1 MLGRFLE
8 ISVSC
13 SDVLAAMN
21 DFIEL
26 GFREIPVGDVWSHPY
41 AVVSDG
47 TLNIGLHR
55 YDFDSP
61 SLTFV
66 QADLDQWIGAYR
78 MLGIDLAFEKL
89 SSESFNELGFVDPGG
104 QMVTVLESRTFSP
117 PPFDDVNTSMFGQFK
132 ALELPTNDV
141 DVSRPYWQKIG
152 LEETGRL
159 GTADLALQFGGSTKL
174 VCHFHAD
181 ILPLAEHAARRG
193 ITEVSI
199 AADERSAR
207 ITIAGLKLIAHQAS
221 PV

>member
-13 SDVLAAMN
+13 ADVLATMN

-61 SLTFV
+61 ALTFV
-66 QADLDQWIGAYR
+66 KSDLNQWINAYH

-104 QMVTVLESRTFSP
+104 QMITVIESRTFSP
-117 PPFDDVNTSMFGQFK
+117 PPFDDVNTSIFGQFK

-141 DVSRPYWQKIG
+141 QVSHPFWEKVG
-152 LEETGRL
+152 LEKHGRL
-159 GTADLALQFGGSTKL
+159 GTADLALQFGGSTSL
-174 VCHFHAD
+174 VCHYHAD
-181 ILPLAEHAARRG
+181 ILSLAEQAARRG
-193 ITEVSI
+193 ITEVTI

-207 ITIAGLKLIAHQAS
+207 ITIAGLKLTAHQT
-221 PV
+221 